1 MPFLLLGLVFAL
13 LLEGTVTT
21 LPIVLLLLLVF
32 VVVFRSFTIFTL
44 AFFSG
49 LLIDLFALRPLGQ
62 TSLFFTM
69 FFLLIFLY
77 ERKYEIA
84 TFPFVLFSSFFGVF
98 LYVKL
103 FGYEYAFLQAVFGML
118 LAGLLFKAVSVFKRS
133 EAKQI

>member
-1 MPFLLLGLVFAL
+1 MPFLLLLLVFAL
-13 LLEGTVTT
+13 LIEATVTT
-21 LPIVLLLLLVF
+21 LPIVLLVLLVF
-32 VVVFRSFTIFTL
+32 VVVFRSFAIFTL

-84 TFPFVLFSSFFGVF
+84 TFPFVLFSSFFGG
-98 LYVKL
+98 LIYAAL
-103 FGYEYAFLQAVFGML
+103 FGYEHPLLLAVFSTL
-118 LAGLLFKAVSVFKRS
+118 VAALLFKAMRLFVKPHVKT
-133 EAKQI
+133 